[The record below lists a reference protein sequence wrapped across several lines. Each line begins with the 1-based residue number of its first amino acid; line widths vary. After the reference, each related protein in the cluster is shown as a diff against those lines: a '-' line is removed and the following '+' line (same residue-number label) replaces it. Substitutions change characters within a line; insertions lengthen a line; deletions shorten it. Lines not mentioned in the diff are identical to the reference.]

1 MACVEFYETDNYVIR
16 DGMKL
21 FRCFVVLYYLAVQ
34 NGTEHVRHAESKTSY
49 KCVFFPQGSAG
60 IKGEKGLSGDR
71 VRMIDTCQSNQ
82 SLFISFTSKKNAAFQ
97 NFPTGKF

>member
-1 MACVEFYETDNYVIR
+1 MSLEMEWN
-16 DGMKL
+16 
-21 FRCFVVLYYLAVQ
+21 CFAALLYYITTAVQ